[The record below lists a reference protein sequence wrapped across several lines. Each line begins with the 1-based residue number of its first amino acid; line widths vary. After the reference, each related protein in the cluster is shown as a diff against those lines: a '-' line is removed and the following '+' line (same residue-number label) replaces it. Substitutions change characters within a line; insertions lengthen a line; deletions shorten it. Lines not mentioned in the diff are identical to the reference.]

1 MAPSETPLNS
11 HNPVNLYTRGILAT
25 IWYTHLNHWYTL
37 MKMTLNQ
44 SIIINK
50 LSIDVK
56 PSLDPQG
63 RVVYLPN
70 PERKPYLITDNHRD
84 SPVGFGVKISA
95 TKKTYIVQRRVSS
108 PGNRPKTGGKSPSE
122 VIRSTIGNVSD
133 FANIDQAREVARN
146 LVQTMK
152 LTKRNPNKI
161 KRESD
166 ASELTIS
173 EVFAQYRQ
181 HLLGRAKPAKPNTLA
196 VLDKAENRLSEWA
209 GLRVKDLTGN
219 EILRKFDE
227 IASRARTAAEQTFRW
242 ANVAVKHA
250 IEIEAGNAQTQQR
263 QPSLSYNPF
272 SILKVQKKFRTRSEL
287 EDSYRAKGVRNPLS
301 PKDTLGSFLT
311 ALHNKRSLNRLGCD
325 YLLLTVLLGARK
337 EETASLCWREAL
349 TEEEARTTSYV
360 DLENRMIRFYDTKNR
375 NDHELPI
382 CDATKRILE
391 DRRDI
396 VNDNEKR
403 ADKRKW
409 VFPARSSRS
418 KVGHYSDSKSL
429 RENLC
434 QEARIVKLGMHD
446 LRRTFGRVAEELTSY
461 AVVKKLLN
469 HRNTTD
475 PTERY
480 ANPDQDRVYEA
491 LQRIELNMLLTSPEL
506 YNSLLASSK
515 YPPILKGNV

>member
-1 MAPSETPLNS
+1 MAPGETLK
-11 HNPVNLYTRGILAT
+11 NPCESLNLYTSSIPVSIGVYILT
-25 IWYTHLNHWYTL
+25 CWYTF
-37 MKMTLNQ
+37 MKMTLTQ

-56 PSLDPQG
+56 PDLDQQG

-70 PERKPYLITDNHRD
+70 SGRKPYLITDNHRD

-95 TKKTYIVQRRVSS
+95 TKKTYIIQRRVSS
-108 PGNRPKTGGKSPSE
+108 ADNRPATGGKAPKQ

-133 FANIDQAREVARN
+133 FASIDQARETARKF
-146 LVQTMK
+146 VETMK
-152 LTKRNPNKI
+152 LTRRNPNAV

-181 HLLGRAKPAKPNTLA
+181 HLLGRSKPAKPNTLN
-196 VLDKAENRLSEWA
+196 VLNKAENRLSEWS

-227 IASRARTAAEQTFRW
+227 IANRARTASEQTFRW
-242 ANVAVKHA
+242 ANVAVRHA
-250 IEIEAGNAQTQQR
+250 IDIEASNAQTQQR

-287 EDSYRAKGVRNPLS
+287 EDSYKAKGVRNPLS
-301 PKDTLGSFLT
+301 PKDTLGRFLT
-311 ALHNKRSLNRLGCD
+311 ALHNKRSFNRLGCD

-349 TEEEARTTSYV
+349 TSEEAKTTSYV
-360 DLENRMIRFYDTKNR
+360 DLEKRIIRFYDTKNR

-382 CDATKRILE
+382 CDAVKRILE
-391 DRRDI
+391 DRHDI
-396 VNDNEKR
+396 VFDAETR
-403 ADKRKW
+403 SERRKW
-409 VFPARSSRS
+409 VFPARSTRS

-429 RENLC
+429 REYLC
-434 QEARIVKLGMHD
+434 VEADIVKLGMHD

-461 AVVKKLLN
+461 AVVKRLLN

-480 ANPDQDRVYEA
+480 AEPDQERVFEA
-491 LQRIELNMLLTSPEL
+491 LQRIELHMLMTAPKL
-506 YNSLLASSK
+506 YNALLASAK
-515 YPPILKGNV
+515 YPPLPE

>member
-1 MAPSETPLNS
+1 MKT
-11 HNPVNLYTRGILAT
+11 
-25 IWYTHLNHWYTL
+25 TL
-37 MKMTLNQ
+37 SQ
-44 SIIINK
+44 AFIINK
-50 LSIDVK
+50 LSIGVK
-56 PSLDPQG
+56 PTLNHAG
-63 RVVYLPN
+63 KVVFEAN
-70 PERKPYLITDNHRD
+70 PEHKPYIVFDDHRD
-84 SPVGFGVKISA
+84 SPVGFGVKVSL
-95 TKKTYIVQRRVSS
+95 TKKTYVIQRRVSS
-108 PGNRPKTGGKSPSE
+108 GDRSVSEGKKPSS
-122 VIRSTIGNVSD
+122 VLKVKVGNVSD
-133 FANIDQAREVARN
+133 FPNIDQAREVARQ
-146 LVQTMK
+146 LVQTMIA
-152 LTKRNPNKI
+152 TKRNPNRI
-161 KRESD
+161 KRETE

-173 EVFAQYRQ
+173 EVFAQYRN
-181 HLLGRAKPAKPNTLA
+181 HLMGRSKPAKPNTLA

-242 ANVAVKHA
+242 INVAVRHA

-287 EDSYRAKGVRNPLS
+287 EDSYKAKGVRNPLS
-301 PKDTLGSFLT
+301 PKDTLGRFLT
-311 ALHNKRSLNRLGCD
+311 ALHNKRSFNRLGCD

-337 EETASLCWREAL
+337 EETASLCWREVL

-360 DLENRMIRFYDTKNR
+360 DLENRMIRFFDTKNR

-409 VFPARSSRS
+409 FFPARSSRS
-418 KVGHYSDSKSL
+418 KIGHYSDSKSL

-434 QEARIVKLGMHD
+434 QEAGIVKLGMHD

-491 LQRIELNMLLTSPEL
+491 LQRVELNMLLTSPEL

-515 YPPILKGNV
+515 YPPILKGKV

>member
-1 MAPSETPLNS
+1 
-11 HNPVNLYTRGILAT
+11 
-25 IWYTHLNHWYTL
+25 
-37 MKMTLNQ
+37 MKMTLTQ

-56 PSLDPQG
+56 PELDQQG

-108 PGNRPKTGGKSPSE
+108 ADKRQSTGGKAPKQ

-133 FANIDQAREVARN
+133 FASIDQARETARKF
-146 LVQTMK
+146 VETMK
-152 LTKRNPNKI
+152 LTKRNPNAV
-161 KRESD
+161 KREAE

-173 EVFAQYRQ
+173 EVFAQYRS
-181 HLLGRAKPAKPNTLA
+181 HLMGRSKPAKPNTLN
-196 VLDKAENRLSEWA
+196 VLNKAENRLKEWEN
-209 GLRVKDLTGN
+209 LRVKDLTGN

-242 ANVAVKHA
+242 VNVAVRHA

-263 QPSLSYNPF
+263 QPTLSYNPF
-272 SILKVQKKFRTRSEL
+272 SILTIQKKFRTRSQL
-287 EDSYRAKGVRNPLS
+287 EESYRAKGVRNPLS
-301 PKDTLGSFLT
+301 PKDTLGRFLT
-311 ALHNKRSLNRLGCD
+311 ALHNKRSFNRLGCD
-325 YLLLTVLLGARK
+325 YLLLTVLTGARK

-349 TEEEARTTSYV
+349 TEEEEARTTSYV
-360 DLENRMIRFYDTKNR
+360 DLENRIIRFYDTKNR

-391 DRRDI
+391 DRRDL
-396 VNDNEKR
+396 VNETEKQ
-403 ADKRKW
+403 AEKSKW

-429 RENLC
+429 REYIC
-434 QEARIVKLGMHD
+434 QEAGISKLGMHD
-446 LRRTFGRVAEELTSY
+446 LRRTFGRVAEGLTSY
-461 AVVKKLLN
+461 SVVKRLLN

-480 ANPDQDRVYEA
+480 AMPDNDRIYEA
-491 LQRIELNMLLTSPEL
+491 LQSIELHMLMTAPEL
-506 YNSLLASSK
+506 YNTLLASAK
-515 YPPILKGNV
+515 YQPLPTN

>member
-1 MAPSETPLNS
+1 MKPT
-11 HNPVNLYTRGILAT
+11 
-25 IWYTHLNHWYTL
+25 LNHAG
-37 MKMTLNQ
+37 K
-44 SIIINK
+44 
-50 LSIDVK
+50 
-56 PSLDPQG
+56 
-63 RVVYLPN
+63 VVFEAN
-70 PERKPYLITDNHRD
+70 PEHKPYIVFDDHRD
-84 SPVGFGVKISA
+84 SPVGFGVKVSL
-95 TKKTYIVQRRVSS
+95 TKKTYVIQRRVSS
-108 PGNRPKTGGKSPSE
+108 GDRSVSEGKKPSS
-122 VIRSTIGNVSD
+122 VLKVKVGNVSD
-133 FANIDQAREVARN
+133 FPNIDQAREVARQ
-146 LVQTMK
+146 LVQTMIA
-152 LTKRNPNKI
+152 TKRNPNRI
-161 KRESD
+161 KRETE

-173 EVFAQYRQ
+173 EVFAQYRN
-181 HLLGRAKPAKPNTLA
+181 HLMGRSKPAKPNTLA

-242 ANVAVKHA
+242 INVAVRHA

-287 EDSYRAKGVRNPLS
+287 EDSYKAKGVRNPLS
-301 PKDTLGSFLT
+301 PKDTLGRFLT
-311 ALHNKRSLNRLGCD
+311 ALHNKRSFNRLGCD

-337 EETASLCWREAL
+337 EETASLCWREVL

-360 DLENRMIRFYDTKNR
+360 DLENRMIRFFDTKNR

-418 KVGHYSDSKSL
+418 KIGHYSDSKSL

-434 QEARIVKLGMHD
+434 QEAGIVKLGMHD

-475 PTERY
+475 LTERY

-515 YPPILKGNV
+515 YPPILKGKV

>member
-1 MAPSETPLNS
+1 MKPT
-11 HNPVNLYTRGILAT
+11 
-25 IWYTHLNHWYTL
+25 LNHAG
-37 MKMTLNQ
+37 K
-44 SIIINK
+44 
-50 LSIDVK
+50 
-56 PSLDPQG
+56 
-63 RVVYLPN
+63 VVFEAN
-70 PERKPYLITDNHRD
+70 PEHKPYIVFDDHRD
-84 SPVGFGVKISA
+84 SPVGFGVKVSL
-95 TKKTYIVQRRVSS
+95 TKKTYVIQRRVSS
-108 PGNRPKTGGKSPSE
+108 GDRSVSEGKKPSS
-122 VIRSTIGNVSD
+122 VLKVKVGNVSD
-133 FANIDQAREVARN
+133 FPNIDQAREVARQ
-146 LVQTMK
+146 LVQTMIA
-152 LTKRNPNKI
+152 TKRNPNRI
-161 KRESD
+161 KRETE

-173 EVFAQYRQ
+173 EVFAQYRN
-181 HLLGRAKPAKPNTLA
+181 HLMGRSKPAKPNTLA

-242 ANVAVKHA
+242 INVAVRHA

-287 EDSYRAKGVRNPLS
+287 EGSYKAKGVRNPLS
-301 PKDTLGSFLT
+301 PKDTLGRFLT
-311 ALHNKRSLNRLGCD
+311 ALHNKRSFNRLGCD

-337 EETASLCWREAL
+337 EETASLCWREVL

-360 DLENRMIRFYDTKNR
+360 DLENRMIRFFDTKNR

-418 KVGHYSDSKSL
+418 KIGHYSDSKSL

-434 QEARIVKLGMHD
+434 QEAGIVKLGMHD

-515 YPPILKGNV
+515 YPPILKGKV

>member
-1 MAPSETPLNS
+1 
-11 HNPVNLYTRGILAT
+11 
-25 IWYTHLNHWYTL
+25 
-37 MKMTLNQ
+37 MKMTLTQ

-56 PSLDPQG
+56 PDLDQQG

-70 PERKPYLITDNHRD
+70 PERKPYIITDNHRD

-95 TKKTYIVQRRVSS
+95 TKKTYIIQRRVASADK
-108 PGNRPKTGGKSPSE
+108 RPSTGGKAPKQ

-133 FANIDQAREVARN
+133 FASIDQARDAARKF
-146 LVQTMK
+146 VETMK
-152 LTKRNPNKI
+152 LTRRNPNAV
-161 KRESD
+161 KREAE

-173 EVFAQYRQ
+173 EVFAQYRS
-181 HLLGRAKPAKPNTLA
+181 HLMGRSKPAKSNTLN
-196 VLDKAENRLSEWA
+196 VLNKAENRLKEWEN
-209 GLRVKDLTGN
+209 LRVKDLTGN

-242 ANVAVKHA
+242 VNVAVRHA

-263 QPSLSYNPF
+263 QPTLSYNPF
-272 SILKVQKKFRTRSEL
+272 SILTIQKKFRTRSQL
-287 EDSYRAKGVRNPLS
+287 EESYRAKGVRNPLS
-301 PKDTLGSFLT
+301 PKDTLGRFLT
-311 ALHNKRSLNRLGCD
+311 ALHNKRSFNRLGCD
-325 YLLLTVLLGARK
+325 YLLLTVLTGARK

-360 DLENRMIRFYDTKNR
+360 DLENRIIRFYDTRNR

-391 DRRDI
+391 DRRDL
-396 VNDNEKR
+396 VNETEKR
-403 ADKRKW
+403 TDKRKW

-429 RENLC
+429 REYIC
-434 QEARIVKLGMHD
+434 QEAGISKLGMHD
-446 LRRTFGRVAEELTSY
+446 LRRTFGRVAEGLTSY
-461 AVVKKLLN
+461 SVVKRLLN

-480 ANPDQDRVYEA
+480 AMPDNERIYEA
-491 LQRIELNMLLTSPEL
+491 LQSIELHMLMTAPEL
-506 YNSLLASSK
+506 YNTLLASAK
-515 YPPILKGNV
+515 YQPLPTN

>member
-1 MAPSETPLNS
+1 MKPT
-11 HNPVNLYTRGILAT
+11 
-25 IWYTHLNHWYTL
+25 LNHAG
-37 MKMTLNQ
+37 K
-44 SIIINK
+44 
-50 LSIDVK
+50 
-56 PSLDPQG
+56 
-63 RVVYLPN
+63 VVFEAN
-70 PERKPYLITDNHRD
+70 PEHKPYIVFDDHRD
-84 SPVGFGVKISA
+84 SPVGFGVKVSL
-95 TKKTYIVQRRVSS
+95 TKKTYVIQRRVSS
-108 PGNRPKTGGKSPSE
+108 GDRSVSEGKKPSS
-122 VIRSTIGNVSD
+122 VLKVKVGNVSD
-133 FANIDQAREVARN
+133 FPNIDQAREVARQ
-146 LVQTMK
+146 LVQTMIA
-152 LTKRNPNKI
+152 TKRNPNRI
-161 KRESD
+161 KRETE

-173 EVFAQYRQ
+173 EVIAEYRN
-181 HLLGRAKPAKPNTLA
+181 HLMGRSKPAKPNTLA

-242 ANVAVKHA
+242 INVAVRHA

-287 EDSYRAKGVRNPLS
+287 EDSYKAKGVRNPLS
-301 PKDTLGSFLT
+301 PKDTLGRFLT
-311 ALHNKRSLNRLGCD
+311 ALHNKRSFNRLGCD

-337 EETASLCWREAL
+337 EETASLCWREVL

-360 DLENRMIRFYDTKNR
+360 DLENRMIRFFDTKNR

-418 KVGHYSDSKSL
+418 KIGHYSDSKSL

-434 QEARIVKLGMHD
+434 QEAGIVKLGMHD

-515 YPPILKGNV
+515 YPPILKGKV

>member
-1 MAPSETPLNS
+1 MKT
-11 HNPVNLYTRGILAT
+11 
-25 IWYTHLNHWYTL
+25 TL
-37 MKMTLNQ
+37 SQ
-44 SIIINK
+44 AFIINK
-50 LSIDVK
+50 LSIGVK
-56 PSLDPQG
+56 PTLNHAG
-63 RVVYLPN
+63 KVVFEAN
-70 PERKPYLITDNHRD
+70 PEHKPYIVFDDHRD
-84 SPVGFGVKISA
+84 SPVGFGVKVSL
-95 TKKTYIVQRRVSS
+95 TKKTYVIQRRVSS
-108 PGNRPKTGGKSPSE
+108 GDRSVSEGKKPSS
-122 VIRSTIGNVSD
+122 VLKVKVGNVSD
-133 FANIDQAREVARN
+133 FPNIDQAREVARQ
-146 LVQTMK
+146 LVQTMIA
-152 LTKRNPNKI
+152 TKRNPNRI
-161 KRESD
+161 KRETE

-173 EVFAQYRQ
+173 EVFAQYRN
-181 HLLGRAKPAKPNTLA
+181 HLMGRSKPAKPNTLA

-242 ANVAVKHA
+242 INVAVRHA

-287 EDSYRAKGVRNPLS
+287 EGSYKAKGVRNPLS
-301 PKDTLGSFLT
+301 PKDTLGRFLT
-311 ALHNKRSLNRLGCD
+311 ALHNKRSFNRLGCD

-337 EETASLCWREAL
+337 EETASLCWREVL

-360 DLENRMIRFYDTKNR
+360 DLENRMIRFFDTKNR

-418 KVGHYSDSKSL
+418 KIGHYSDSKSL

-434 QEARIVKLGMHD
+434 QEAGIVKLGMHD

-515 YPPILKGNV
+515 YPPILKGKV

>member
-1 MAPSETPLNS
+1 MKPT
-11 HNPVNLYTRGILAT
+11 
-25 IWYTHLNHWYTL
+25 LNHAG
-37 MKMTLNQ
+37 K
-44 SIIINK
+44 
-50 LSIDVK
+50 
-56 PSLDPQG
+56 
-63 RVVYLPN
+63 VVFEAN
-70 PERKPYLITDNHRD
+70 PEHKPYIVFDDHRD
-84 SPVGFGVKISA
+84 SPVGFGVKVSL
-95 TKKTYIVQRRVSS
+95 TKKTYVIQRRVSS
-108 PGNRPKTGGKSPSE
+108 GDRSVSEGKKPSS
-122 VIRSTIGNVSD
+122 VLKVKVGNVSD
-133 FANIDQAREVARN
+133 FPNIDQAREVARQ
-146 LVQTMK
+146 LVQTMIA
-152 LTKRNPNKI
+152 TKRNPNRI
-161 KRESD
+161 KRETE

-173 EVFAQYRQ
+173 EVFAQYRN
-181 HLLGRAKPAKPNTLA
+181 HLMGRSKPAKPNTLA
-196 VLDKAENRLSEWA
+196 VLDKAENSLSEWA

-242 ANVAVKHA
+242 INVAVRHA

-287 EDSYRAKGVRNPLS
+287 EDSYKAKGVRNPLS
-301 PKDTLGSFLT
+301 PKDTLGRFLT
-311 ALHNKRSLNRLGCD
+311 ALHNKRSFNRLGCD

-337 EETASLCWREAL
+337 EETASLCWREVL

-360 DLENRMIRFYDTKNR
+360 DLENRMIRFFDTKNR

-418 KVGHYSDSKSL
+418 KIGHYSDSKSL

-434 QEARIVKLGMHD
+434 QEAGIVKLGMHD

-515 YPPILKGNV
+515 YPPILKGKV

>member
-1 MAPSETPLNS
+1 MKPT
-11 HNPVNLYTRGILAT
+11 
-25 IWYTHLNHWYTL
+25 LNHAG
-37 MKMTLNQ
+37 Q
-44 SIIINK
+44 
-50 LSIDVK
+50 
-56 PSLDPQG
+56 
-63 RVVYLPN
+63 VVFEAN
-70 PERKPYLITDNHRD
+70 PEHKPYIVFDDHRD
-84 SPVGFGVKISA
+84 SPVGFGVKVSL
-95 TKKTYIVQRRVSS
+95 TKKTYVIQRRVSS
-108 PGNRPKTGGKSPSE
+108 GDRSVSEGKKPSS
-122 VIRSTIGNVSD
+122 VLKVKVGNVSD
-133 FANIDQAREVARN
+133 FPNIDQAREVARQ
-146 LVQTMK
+146 LVQTMIA
-152 LTKRNPNKI
+152 TKRNPNRI
-161 KRESD
+161 KRETE

-173 EVFAQYRQ
+173 EVFAQYRN
-181 HLLGRAKPAKPNTLA
+181 HLMGRSKPAKPNTLA

-242 ANVAVKHA
+242 INVAVRHA

-287 EDSYRAKGVRNPLS
+287 EDSYKAKGVRNPLS
-301 PKDTLGSFLT
+301 PKDTLGRFLT
-311 ALHNKRSLNRLGCD
+311 ALHNKRSFNRLGCD

-337 EETASLCWREAL
+337 EETASLCWREVL

-360 DLENRMIRFYDTKNR
+360 DLENRMIRFFDTKNR

-418 KVGHYSDSKSL
+418 KIGHYSDSKSL

-434 QEARIVKLGMHD
+434 QEAGIVKLGMHD

-515 YPPILKGNV
+515 YPPILKGKV

>member
-11 HNPVNLYTRGILAT
+11 HKPINLYTRSILAT

-95 TKKTYIVQRRVSS
+95 TKKTYIVQRRVSVAES
-108 PGNRPKTGGKSPSE
+108 RPTTGGKSPQT

-133 FANIDQAREVARN
+133 FASIDQARETARKF
-146 LVQTMK
+146 VETMK
-152 LTKRNPNKI
+152 LTKRNPNAV
-161 KRESD
+161 KREAD

-196 VLDKAENRLSEWA
+196 VLDKAQNRLSEWA

-242 ANVAVKHA
+242 INVAVRHA
-250 IEIEAGNAQTQQR
+250 IEIEASNAQTQQR

-301 PKDTLGSFLT
+301 PKDTLGRFLT
-311 ALHNKRSLNRLGCD
+311 ALYNKRSFNRLGCD

-337 EETASLCWREAL
+337 EETASLCWRETL
-349 TEEEARTTSYV
+349 TSEEAKTG
-360 DLENRMIRFYDTKNR
+360 
-375 NDHELPI
+375 
-382 CDATKRILE
+382 DA
-391 DRRDI
+391 
-396 VNDNEKR
+396 
-403 ADKRKW
+403 A
-409 VFPARSSRS
+409 
-418 KVGHYSDSKSL
+418 
-429 RENLC
+429 NLL
-434 QEARIVKLGMHD
+434 I
-446 LRRTFGRVAEELTSY
+446 
-461 AVVKKLLN
+461 
-469 HRNTTD
+469 
-475 PTERY
+475 
-480 ANPDQDRVYEA
+480 
-491 LQRIELNMLLTSPEL
+491 
-506 YNSLLASSK
+506 
-515 YPPILKGNV
+515 